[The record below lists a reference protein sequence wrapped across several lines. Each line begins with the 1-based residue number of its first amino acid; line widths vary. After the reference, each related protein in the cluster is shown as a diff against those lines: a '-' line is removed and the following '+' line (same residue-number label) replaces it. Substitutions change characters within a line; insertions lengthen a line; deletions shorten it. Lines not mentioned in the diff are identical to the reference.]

1 MFLWPTCSRH
11 PVLQGKGKNWT
22 SLLQPSAVC
31 ACLSGKHSALL
42 RSGQLSGLVAKGVAQ
57 DHGSRHKL
65 WHTTAFLLPETL
77 GWLGSFYL
85 RHGNSLLHGERELV
99 GGGVV
104 VVCISQLW
112 LSLPAARSV
121 LLLEER
127 KVSPLLGPK
136 QACQP
141 GTSPPEGWRCKHC
154 VIWLS
159 GKRRKTHHNS
169 SKQETQNQQPPRKQ
183 QITAAFCRSS
193 NGQFSFS

>member
-1 MFLWPTCSRH
+1 MCMSLWEALCITKIRPA
-11 PVLQGKGKNWT
+11 VWFGGKGCCTRPWKQT
-22 SLLQPSAVC
+22 SALTHHGIPSAGDTRL
-31 ACLSGKHSALL
+31 AWILL
-42 RSGQLSGLVAKGVAQ
+42 FEARKFTIARREGAAQ
-57 DHGSRHKL
+57 Q
-65 WHTTAFLLPETL
+65 
-77 GWLGSFYL
+77 
-85 RHGNSLLHGERELV
+85 LV

-169 SKQETQNQQPPRKQ
+169 SKQETQNQQPPWKQ